1 MKKYSA
7 NSHGGSNWPS
17 FHPLELLAVL
27 FTLAV
32 AFFTKLGAIGL
43 TGPDEPRYAWIARAI
58 AETGDWVTPRLYGQP
73 WFEKPVLYYWLAGL
87 DFKFIHSA
95 EWAARLP
102 SAFAGLLTA
111 LALAYCARKYFNS
124 SAALAILLIF
134 PTTVATLSMSRA
146 ATPDM
151 LLTCSLTLAML
162 FAADYFSATSILHP
176 APSSPLSTTPPL
188 LLFGAAIALG
198 TLAKG
203 PVALVLAGG
212 ALLLWSVV
220 SGHWRGL
227 LIFVRPA
234 ALVAFFMVAT
244 PWYALCA
251 ARNPDFLRVFFLQHN
266 FERYLTPVF
275 RHTQPFWFFAPIT
288 LLALL
293 PWSPLLLLLI
303 PDALRLTRSSA
314 RSASRHSPGLFFA
327 CWAVFPL
334 LFFSLSQSKLPPYIL
349 PAIPPASLILAA
361 ALARSLRTHSR
372 QLKFLL
378 LSLGAASAAFG
389 LVFLLRTPAR
399 LLGADTAPVGHA
411 YGFCFTALI
420 GGAFVSA
427 LALLRKLRASFV
439 SSALTTAALAL
450 AALITILPRLDASLS
465 ARTAASAVASLHP
478 QIFHLNRSTEFGL
491 DFYLHRELTEWSDAQ
506 EGSAT
511 IVAGP
516 AGLEIPRTHRVIL
529 RVESSKIYIILI
541 E

>member
-1 MKKYSA
+1 LTKP
-7 NSHGGSNWPS
+7 NSKW
-17 FHPLELLAVL
+17 FALHPTELVAVL
-27 FTLAV
+27 FTLVV

-43 TGPDEPRYAWIARAI
+43 TGPDEPRYAWIARAM
-58 AETGDWVTPRLYGQP
+58 ADTGDWVTPRLYGRP
-73 WFEKPVLYYWLAGL
+73 WFEKPVLYYWLAGI

-95 EWAARLP
+95 EWAGRLP
-102 SAFAGLLTA
+102 SALAGLLAA
-111 LALAYCARKYFNS
+111 LALAYCARKYFNT
-124 SAALAILLIF
+124 SAALAVLLIF

-151 LLTCSLTLAML
+151 LLSCSLTLAML

-176 APSSPLSTTPPL
+176 TPSSPLSATPTL
-188 LLFGAAIALG
+188 IFLGASLALG

-203 PVALVLAGG
+203 PVALVLAVG

-220 SGHWRGL
+220 TGYWRGL
-227 LIFVRPA
+227 LIFLRPTTLA
-234 ALVAFFMVAT
+234 AFFIVAT

-251 ARNPDFLRVFFLQHN
+251 TRNPDFLRVFFFQHN

-303 PDALRLTRSSA
+303 PDALRLTRVTG

-334 LFFSLSQSKLPPYIL
+334 VFFSFSQSKLPPYIL

-372 QLKFLL
+372 QLKYVL
-378 LSLGAASAAFG
+378 LSLSAASVALG

-411 YGFCFTALI
+411 YAFCLTALI
-420 GGAFVSA
+420 GGAIVAA
-427 LALLRKLRASFV
+427 LALLRKVRASFACT
-439 SSALTTAALAL
+439 ALATAALAL
-450 AALITILPRLDASLS
+450 AALTTILPRLDASLS
-465 ARTAASAVASLHP
+465 ARTAASAVASLNP
-478 QIFHLNRSTEFGL
+478 QIFRLNRSTEFGL

-506 EGSAT
+506 EGPAT

-516 AGLEIPRTHRVIL
+516 AGLDIPRTHRVIL
-529 RVESSKIYIILI
+529 RVEASKIYIILV